1 MRDVGRTQLHNKRC
15 PHAPCFRPRVPRL
28 SERCVASM
36 LDADV
41 ERLRW
46 HASQRL
52 TAGLLA
58 IWFVVTFG
66 IAFYA
71 RELGGRVGG
80 WPFSFWVAA
89 QGAPLVYVVLTWAY
103 ARLTDRLDA
112 TFGATQDD

>member
-1 MRDVGRTQLHNKRC
+1 
-15 PHAPCFRPRVPRL
+15 
-28 SERCVASM
+28 M
-36 LDADV
+36 LDVDV
-41 ERLRW
+41 ARRRW
-46 HASQRL
+46 RASQRL

-71 RELGGRVGG
+71 RELGGRVGD

-89 QGAPLVYVVLTWAY
+89 QGAPLVYVVLTWVY
-103 ARLTDRLDA
+103 ARLAHRIDD

>member
-1 MRDVGRTQLHNKRC
+1 
-15 PHAPCFRPRVPRL
+15 
-28 SERCVASM
+28 M

-41 ERLRW
+41 ARRRW
-46 HASQRL
+46 HVSQGL

-66 IAFYA
+66 VAFFA

-89 QGAPLVYVVLTWAY
+89 QGAPLVYVVLTCAY
-103 ARLTDRLDA
+103 ARLAHRLDDA
-112 TFGATQDD
+112 FGATQDD

>member
-1 MRDVGRTQLHNKRC
+1 MPRTCDGR
-15 PHAPCFRPRVPRL
+15 A
-28 SERCVASM
+28 AAM
-36 LDADV
+36 LDADIA
-41 ERLRW
+41 RQRW

-52 TAGLLA
+52 TVGLLA
-58 IWFVVTFG
+58 IWFAVTFG

-103 ARLTDRLDA
+103 ARLTHRLDEA
-112 TFGATQDD
+112 FGATQDD

>member
-1 MRDVGRTQLHNKRC
+1 MSD
-15 PHAPCFRPRVPRL
+15 PRAR
-28 SERCVASM
+28 SM
-36 LDADV
+36 LDADTA
-41 ERLRW
+41 RRRW
-46 HASQRL
+46 QASQRL
-52 TAGLLA
+52 TVGLLA

-103 ARLTDRLDA
+103 ARLMHRLDE